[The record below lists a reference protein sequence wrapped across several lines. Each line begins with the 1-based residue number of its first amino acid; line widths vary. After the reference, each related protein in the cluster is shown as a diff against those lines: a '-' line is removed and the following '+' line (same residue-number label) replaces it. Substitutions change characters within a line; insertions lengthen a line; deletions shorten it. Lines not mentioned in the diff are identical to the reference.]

1 MTNFNKSMKD
11 SENHWTKEARH
22 NKTKYCILGMLQ
34 LILIICRFCVC
45 EFIYL
50 LQCICNL
57 WINTHGAFMV
67 IFVDTCKAMKHLSHC
82 EAPNVH
88 NAICD
93 GTKGC
98 WGLLASILQSFWVQ
112 EGHDVPYGENMCL
125 VRFVQAWLTMLLVVS
140 STVMNRQIGWQKCG
154 KMRGSQELNSVLSLG
169 IVVQVC

>member
-1 MTNFNKSMKD
+1 MKD

-50 LQCICNL
+50 LQCIRNL

-88 NAICD
+88 NAIWD
-93 GTKGC
+93 GTKGLLGPSC
-98 WGLLASILQSFWVQ
+98 FDSPEFLSTRRPWCALWRKPVFSKICSGMTYYAVGCEFNGNESTDWLKNVVKWGA
-112 EGHDVPYGENMCL
+112 HRN
-125 VRFVQAWLTMLLVVS
+125 LTLYFL
-140 STVMNRQIGWQKCG
+140 
-154 KMRGSQELNSVLSLG
+154 
-169 IVVQVC
+169 